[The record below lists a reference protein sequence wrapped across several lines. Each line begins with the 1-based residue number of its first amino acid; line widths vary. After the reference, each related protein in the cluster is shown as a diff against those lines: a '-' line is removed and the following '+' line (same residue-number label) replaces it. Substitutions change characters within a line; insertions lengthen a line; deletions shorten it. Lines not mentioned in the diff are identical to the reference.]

1 MKKELGGMA
10 GKLYELLLPVV
21 RDAGCDI
28 WDLDFV
34 KEGAK
39 RILRITIDAEGGV
52 GIDDCERVHRAVD
65 PVLDDADPIDEAYYL
80 EVSSPGVERELR
92 TCAHFE
98 YAVGREIDLKFFTA
112 IDGSKQL
119 TGVLNSFDP
128 DGKTLTVGER
138 LIPLD
143 AVSKANIHFDF
154 DDN

>member
-1 MKKELGGMA
+1 MRLGICETVAEVVTPFLEKEGL
-10 GKLYELLLPVV
+10 KL
-21 RDAGCDI
+21 
-28 WDLDFV
+28 WDVEFK
-34 KEGAK
+34 KEGAEYF
-39 RILRITIDAEGGV
+39 LRVYIDRESGV

-119 TGVLNSFDP
+119 TGVLNNFDP